1 MGIFL
6 DNSLILNKIKS
17 YYKFKNDA
25 EFARFLEIKPNTLSN
40 WYSRNSIDYQ
50 KIITKCVDIDA
61 NWLLT
66 GKGEMLKTATPAGP
80 PPKDRQKEIDRLLEL
95 LDQKDQEIE
104 RLKKRQTNFDLQ
116 RVAENDPELTKKNK

>member
-1 MGIFL
+1 M
-6 DNSLILNKIKS
+6 DKSLIINEIKLHLKIKTDS
-17 YYKFKNDA
+17 D
-25 EFARFLEIKPNTLSN
+25 FADFLGVKQPTISAWRSRNTL
-40 WYSRNSIDYQ
+40 DYDL
-50 KIITKCVDIDA
+50 IIAKCNDIDA

-66 GKGEMLKTATPAGP
+66 GKGEMLKTATPEGP
-80 PPKDRQKEIDRLLEL
+80 APKDRQKEIDRLLEL